1 MPTIPPSANNRTPAV
16 TMVTGPVIC
25 GRCER
30 PLDPLNIEEIGGITQ
45 LRAGSVLIPKIEA
58 NCLHC
63 GWTFYWNI
71 REKDI
76 EKMTLRYSRL
86 IDLYNAE

>member
-1 MPTIPPSANNRTPAV
+1 MTDAKNRTDTV
-16 TMVTGPVIC
+16 TMETGPVIC
-25 GRCER
+25 ARCRRELT
-30 PLDPLNIEEIGGITQ
+30 PLVIEEIAGITQ

-63 GWTFYWNI
+63 GWAFYWNI

-76 EKMTLRYSRL
+76 EKMTLRYQQILSR
-86 IDLYNAE
+86 YAPE